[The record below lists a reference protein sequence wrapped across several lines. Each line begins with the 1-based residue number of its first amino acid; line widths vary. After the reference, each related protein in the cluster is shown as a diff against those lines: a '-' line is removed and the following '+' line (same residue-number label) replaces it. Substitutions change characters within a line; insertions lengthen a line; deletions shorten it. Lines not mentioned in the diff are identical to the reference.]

1 MRDVNQETGELQSDA
16 PAVQSSRHQG
26 QNSYPGQQQ
35 QQQQQYHQGRPQPPA
50 GYSGSKTNTIPLGKK
65 RDFSAV
71 STEPQNLGRANPGT
85 TATYE
90 SQQPPQ
96 PSIGANGNAAASN
109 AAPPPPQG
117 LFKSA
122 PAPFKS
128 APAPFKSAPAPFKS
142 APAPFKSAPAPPA
155 GLFKSAAPPPT
166 GLFKSAAPPPT
177 GLFKS
182 AAPPPF
188 KKAKQ

>member
-1 MRDVNQETGELQSDA
+1 MPKAKISNSYVSDVHSAVQRNQKVYVKVMQIKQNPRNGKTDYSFSMRDVNQETGELQSDA
-16 PAVQSSRHQG
+16 PAVQSCRHQG
-26 QNSYPGQQQ
+26 QNSYPG

-85 TATYE
+85 TATYQ

-96 PSIGANGNAAASN
+96 PSIGTNGNTAASN

-122 PAPFKS
+122 PAPFNGS
-128 APAPFKSAPAPFKS
+128 S
-142 APAPFKSAPAPPA
+142 
-155 GLFKSAAPPPT
+155 T
-166 GLFKSAAPPPT
+166 V
-177 GLFKS
+177 
-182 AAPPPF
+182 
-188 KKAKQ
+188 